1 MSEQLPPPTRMNLQQ
16 FKGKRKAAEKGFK
29 LLKSKADALK
39 ARFREICKKIYD
51 TKQNMSEEASSASF
65 SLTQAEYAAGN
76 FKNKLFENT
85 MQAGVRVTTS
95 FDNVAGVKLPVFVQ
109 YDTGDGNNGSLGLG
123 LGGGG
128 RKIAA
133 CRNKYS
139 KYLESLIKIAS
150 LQTSFVAMDEAL
162 KITNRRVNALE
173 NVTIPRIVKTLDYIL
188 KELDELEREDFSR
201 LKMVKKKK
209 EQRAKDEEKAKAEG
223 LVVNDVMGKDID
235 GHSDMFAGYETAVKP
250 TQAANGSKNL
260 FNFAKDNYS
269 VGTASATSDV
279 PNMLDDF

>member
-1 MSEQLPPPTRMNLQQ
+1 
-16 FKGKRKAAEKGFK
+16 
-29 LLKSKADALK
+29 
-39 ARFREICKKIYD
+39 
-51 TKQNMSEEASSASF
+51 
-65 SLTQAEYAAGN
+65 
-76 FKNKLFENT
+76 
-85 MQAGVRVTTS
+85 MQAKVRVHTS

-109 YDTGDGNNGSLGLG
+109 YDTGAAANQQLGIG

-128 RKIAA
+128 RKVAM
-133 CRNKYS
+133 CRTKYS

-209 EQRAKDEEKAKAEG
+209 EARIKEEEMKALELAETLG
-223 LVVNDVMGKDID
+223 DHMDDNLDSDI
-235 GHSDMFAGYETAVKP
+235 SAGYETAQKP
-250 TQAANGSKNL
+250 DNNAANGGGL
-260 FNFAKDNYS
+260 FNFAKLQTPS
-269 VGTASATSDV
+269 TSQPVADIADV